1 MRENEFIQM
10 AVGERI
16 AAAVE
21 GKIAPVDQ
29 AVMDRAEKILR
40 KLKKRDRDR
49 MEDYINQLISSE
61 ADVQIQ
67 AYIGG
72 FKDGILL
79 MKEIGRITGEDRNGG
94 KQ

>member
-49 MEDYINQLISSE
+49 LEDYINQLISSE

-72 FKDGILL
+72 FKDGIRL
-79 MKEIGRITGEDRNGG
+79 MKEIGRITEEDRNGG